1 MNFAFHLPSKTARFR
16 LAFAVR
22 EMFPCALHQL
32 NMTMKNWNPL
42 SACLGSAAI
51 ILGMSVAVLAA
62 DAPKAD
68 KKIARKE
75 PAKNEK
81 PKPQYD
87 DAILQEMD
95 HGPFYS
101 GVFNGRDISL
111 KGIAIQLDN
120 GKAGVVFDTLTL
132 RYGDGWLGGFINIYG
147 ERTLGCNS
155 APAGDIVFSTQPGP
169 GWADRSKRFDGE
181 RPRYEFKRGTDK
193 KRGDVP
199 HHTGIADGPLPKD
212 WAKWNGIHRHGNYT
226 VLDYTVGRT
235 PVLDMPGVDR
245 MGDITYFTRTLHIG
259 KGIDDLTVVLC
270 EEAGATGSVENN
282 IAQLNGANG
291 TLAIGVITAPVKRKG
306 FLSGLLGNSKKEAK
320 SVGQLSIENGR
331 VLLNIPASKFADHTL
346 QVMLA
351 KITPDQLTTFVTAL
365 RRPQTLPD
373 MAALSKAGA
382 PIWPELIK
390 VKGSLGM
397 SATDAYVVDTIPVPE
412 RTANPWKSWIR
423 CSGFDWIDK
432 TTVAVCSLSGDVWIV
447 SGVDDKLENVTWKRF
462 ASGLYQPLGLRV
474 VNGLVHVLGRD
485 QITRLHDQNKDGEA
499 DFYENFN
506 NDVAL
511 SDHYHEFCL
520 NLDTDSKGNFYFT
533 KGGDLGQAKH
543 AHHGC
548 FLRVSADGKKLDVIA
563 TGLRAPNGMSVGPND
578 EFTSSD
584 NEGNWVPTSRVNV
597 MKPGGFYGHVFTAH
611 RGTDPDDYDK
621 PLFWL
626 AYNQDN
632 SSGGQVWVTSDKWGP
647 FSGQMLHASYGKCS
661 LFKTW
666 NETVDG
672 QIQGGYVR
680 FPLRFDSGIMRSR
693 FSPFDGQLYTVGL
706 RVWQSNAA
714 KEGAFHRVRYTGK
727 PVVMPTQLSVKPNGV
742 EITFTAPLEAE
753 TAADPGSYAVDQWNY
768 KWAKEYGSKLYS
780 VKDPTKAIE
789 KSLESAQGD
798 TVEIKSVKLSNGN
811 RTVFLEY
818 AEPVV
823 AVMQHHVRFNL
834 NDEKGNPLKVEELFQ
849 TINAVP
855 GSE

>member
-1 MNFAFHLPSKTARFR
+1 MI
-16 LAFAVR
+16 
-22 EMFPCALHQL
+22 
-32 NMTMKNWNPL
+32 MKNWNPL
-42 SACLGSAAI
+42 SACLGSAAVV
-51 ILGMSVAVLAA
+51 LGLTFAAFAA
-62 DAPKAD
+62 DAPKAE
-68 KKIARKE
+68 KKNAKKE
-75 PAKNEK
+75 PAAKAGAKVEK
-81 PKPQYD
+81 PKPNPYD
-87 DAILQEMD
+87 DTILQAMD

-111 KGIAIQLDN
+111 KGVAIQLDN

-132 RYGDGWLGGFINIYG
+132 RYGDGWMGGFINIHG

-193 KRGDVP
+193 KRSDVP

-235 PVLDMPGVDR
+235 PVLDLPGVDR
-245 MGDITYFTRTLHIG
+245 MGDITYFTRTLHVG
-259 KGIDDLTVVLC
+259 KGIDTVIALVC
-270 EEAGATGSVENN
+270 EEPGATGVVENN
-282 IAQLNGANG
+282 IARLTTAKG
-291 TLAIGVITAPVKRKG
+291 TLAIGVAGKTP
-306 FLSGLLGNSKKEAK
+306 
-320 SVGQLSIENGR
+320 GQLAFKDGR
-331 VLLNIPASKFADHTL
+331 VTLEIPPSKFADHTL
-346 QVMLA
+346 QLLIA
-351 KITPDQLTTFVTAL
+351 KLPGDDLTVFTTAV
-365 RRPQTLPD
+365 RQAKLPD
-373 MAALSKAGA
+373 VAKLSKAGA

-397 SATDAYVVDTIPVPE
+397 SAADAYVVDTIPVPE

-432 TTVAVCSLSGDVWIV
+432 TTVAICSLSGDVWIV
-447 SGVDDKLENVTWKRF
+447 SGVDDKLQNVTWKRF

-474 VNGLVHVLGRD
+474 VNGLVYVLGRD

-506 NDVAL
+506 NDFAL

-548 FLRVSADGKKLDVIA
+548 FLRVSADGKKLDVVA
-563 TGLRAPNGMSVGPND
+563 TGLRAPNGMGIGPND

-647 FSGQMLHASYGKCS
+647 FSGQMLHASYGKSS

-693 FSPFDGQLYTVGL
+693 FSPFDGQLYTAGL

-727 PVVMPTQLSVKPNGV
+727 PVVMPTQLNVKPNGV
-742 EITFTAPLEAE
+742 EITFTAPLEEE

-768 KWAKEYGSKLYS
+768 KWAKDYGSKLYS
-780 VKDPTKAIE
+780 VKDPTKAID

-798 TVEIKSVKLSNGN
+798 PVEIKSVKLSNGN

-823 AVMQHHVRFNL
+823 PVMQHHIRFNL
-834 NDEKGNPLKVEELFQ
+834 NDEKGNPLKIEELFQ